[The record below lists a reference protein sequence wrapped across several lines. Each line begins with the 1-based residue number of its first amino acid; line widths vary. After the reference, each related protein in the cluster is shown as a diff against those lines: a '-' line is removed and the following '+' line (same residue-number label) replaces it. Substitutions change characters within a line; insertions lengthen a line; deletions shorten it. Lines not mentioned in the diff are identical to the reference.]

1 MGGGDQLFG
10 IGALLVLKTGL
21 ERIGRTLEHPRVGR
35 ESAGTSAACAVPN
48 RGRFADHRKP
58 PARERS
64 PIGVARR
71 ALEAQ
76 YVCASSF
83 ATPTRPP
90 AAASKFISSAGPRRF
105 AWQGPHRRPS
115 PDRLRID

>member
-76 YVCASSF
+76 YVMRLKLCDANATTGGGQQVYFFGWAS
-83 ATPTRPP
+83 AVCL
-90 AAASKFISSAGPRRF
+90 A
-105 AWQGPHRRPS
+105 RPS
-115 PDRLRID
+115 SKAFSRPATY